1 MTIQQDG
8 VKVDRRA
15 GISGD
20 LRGVVLAFVGLLCF
34 AGPVADLF
42 AATVSYPS
50 RPVRMIVPYAPG
62 GGADTLA
69 RSVAHALSEQ
79 HGYSIVV
86 DNRGGGGTI
95 LGSDI
100 AAKALPDG
108 HTIIMV
114 ASTHAVVS
122 SLYKK
127 LPYDPIKDFSPVIR
141 VASAPNLLALHPS
154 LPAANVRELVAMAQA
169 QPGKLVYGSSGN
181 GGGSH
186 LAMELFKSLA
196 KIDMLHVPYKG
207 TGPAMIDLL
216 SGQVKLM
223 FGGMVGTLPNV
234 KSGRLRAI
242 AISSA
247 KRSSV
252 VPDVPTVAESGF
264 PAYEA
269 TTWYG
274 ILAPA
279 ATPMAVVKQLNRQIA
294 ASIQDSKLRQ
304 RITDQGGEPSS
315 TSPEEFAAYI
325 RSEVTKWAKVVKS
338 SGARVD

>member
-1 MTIQQDG
+1 MTIQQDS
-8 VKVDRRA
+8 VRIDRGS

-20 LRGVVLAFVGLLCF
+20 MRGLMLAFVGLLCF
-34 AGPVADLF
+34 SGPVADLF

-122 SLYKK
+122 SLYKT
-127 LPYDPIKDFSPVIR
+127 LPYDPVKDFSPVIR

-154 LPAANVRELVAMAQA
+154 LPAANVRELVALAKA

-186 LAMELFKSLA
+186 LAMELFKSLTN
-196 KIDMLHVPYKG
+196 IDMLHVPYRG

-247 KRSSV
+247 KRSPV

-279 ATPMAVVKQLNRQIA
+279 GTPAAVVKQLNRQIA
-294 ASIQDSKLRQ
+294 ASIQDPRLRQ

-315 TSPEEFAAYI
+315 TTPEEFAAYI
-325 RSEVTKWAKVVKS
+325 RTEVAKWAKVVKS

>member
-1 MTIQQDG
+1 MIMQENDEKAG
-8 VKVDRRA
+8 RRA
-15 GISGD
+15 GCSGYI
-20 LRGVVLAFVGLLCF
+20 RGVVLAAVCLFSVM
-34 AGPVADLF
+34 VSMADLL
-42 AATVSYPS
+42 AAAVVYPS

-69 RSVAHALSEQ
+69 RGVAHALSEQ

-122 SLYKK
+122 SLYKS
-127 LPYDPIKDFSPVIR
+127 LPYDPVKDFSPVIR
-141 VASAPNLLALHPS
+141 VASAPNLLVVHPS
-154 LPAANVRELVAMAQA
+154 LAASNVRELVALARA
-169 QPGKLVYGSSGN
+169 QPGRLVYGSSGN

-186 LAMELFKSLA
+186 LAMELFKSLTKA
-196 KIDMLHVPYKG
+196 DILHVPYKG
-207 TGPAMIDLL
+207 TGPAMVDLL

-242 AISSA
+242 AISST
-247 KRSSV
+247 KRSPL
-252 VPDVPTVAESGF
+252 VPEVPTVAESGF

-279 ATPMAVVKQLNRQIA
+279 GTPVVVVNQLNRQIA
-294 ASIQDSKLRQ
+294 ASIQDSRLRQ
-304 RITDQGGEPSS
+304 RITDQGADPSS
-315 TSPEEFAAYI
+315 TTPDEFAAYI
-325 RSEVTKWAKVVKS
+325 RSEVAKWAKVVKS

>member
-1 MTIQQDG
+1 MTIQQDS
-8 VKVDRRA
+8 VKVDQGA
-15 GISGD
+15 GSSGD
-20 LRGVVLAFVGLLCF
+20 MRGVVLAFVGLLCF
-34 AGPVADLF
+34 VGPIANLI
-42 AATVSYPS
+42 AATVVFPS

-122 SLYKK
+122 SLYKS
-127 LPYDPIKDFSPVIR
+127 LPYDPVKDFSPVIR

-154 LPAANVRELVAMAQA
+154 LPAANVKELVALAKA
-169 QPGKLVYGSSGN
+169 QPGRLVYGSSGN

-186 LAMELFKSLA
+186 LAMELFKSLT

-207 TGPAMIDLL
+207 TGPAMIDLV

-247 KRSSV
+247 KRSPV

-279 ATPMAVVKQLNRQIA
+279 GTPAAVVKQLNRQIA

-315 TSPEEFAAYI
+315 TTPEEFAAYI
-325 RSEVTKWAKVVKS
+325 RSEVAKWAKVVKS

>member
-1 MTIQQDG
+1 MKIQQSS
-8 VKVDRRA
+8 VKVDRGVSRSRF
-15 GISGD
+15 I
-20 LRGVVLAFVGLLCF
+20 RGVALAFVGMLCF
-34 AGPVADLF
+34 AGQLADLF
-42 AATVSYPS
+42 AATVVYPS

-69 RSVAHALSEQ
+69 RSVAHALTEQ

-108 HTIIMV
+108 YTIIMV

-122 SLYKK
+122 SLYKS
-127 LPYDPIKDFSPVIR
+127 LPYDPLKDFSPVIR
-141 VASAPNLLALHPS
+141 VASAPNLLVLHPS
-154 LPAANVRELVAMAQA
+154 LSVANVRELVAMARTQA
-169 QPGKLVYGSSGN
+169 GKLVYGSSGN

-186 LAMELFKSLA
+186 LAMELLKSLA

-223 FGGMVGTLPNV
+223 FGGMVGTLPTV

-247 KRSSV
+247 KRSPV
-252 VPDVPTVAESGF
+252 VPDVPTVAESGY
-264 PAYEA
+264 PEYEA

-274 ILAPA
+274 ILAPTG
-279 ATPMAVVKQLNRQIA
+279 TPSAVVKKLNGQIA
-294 ASIQDSKLRQ
+294 ASIQDSSLRK

-315 TSPEEFAAYI
+315 TTPEEFAAYI
-325 RSEVTKWAKVVKS
+325 RSEVTKWAMVVKS